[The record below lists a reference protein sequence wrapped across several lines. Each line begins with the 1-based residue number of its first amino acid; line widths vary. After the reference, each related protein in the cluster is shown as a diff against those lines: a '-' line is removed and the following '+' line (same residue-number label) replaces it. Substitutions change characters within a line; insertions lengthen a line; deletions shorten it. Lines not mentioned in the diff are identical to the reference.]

1 MRSLRSK
8 TYIQLFVTFS
18 WTLGTIGW
26 KYIFKE
32 FLQWHVKKTL
42 TFPQRENVFSKFKK
56 SFTHIFKPKIGTAQ
70 SILRYETIVFGKIP
84 IFPLEY
90 NSAIK
95 NRAYRYL
102 WGSLYFLRDRNVIST
117 SPLSKKIYKT
127 KFTVLHILLVIRLI
141 GKVTIKHNISKC

>member
-1 MRSLRSK
+1 MGSEIF
-8 TYIQLFVTFS
+8 TIQNLYSAICNLFLDS
-18 WTLGTIGW
+18 WNNWLKI
-26 KYIFKE
+26 YIFKE

-42 TFPQRENVFSKFKK
+42 TFPQRENVYSKFKK
-56 SFTHIFKPKIGTAQ
+56 SFTHILKPKIGTAQ

-117 SPLSKKIYKT
+117 SPLSKKN
-127 KFTVLHILLVIRLI
+127 
-141 GKVTIKHNISKC
+141 IKLNSLFCISY